1 MPKFAADENLNGFI
15 LRGLQRERPE
25 LDIVR
30 IQDTAVAGKE
40 DPIVLEWTAQQDRV
54 LLTHDVNTIVGFAYD
69 RVQAGLKMP
78 GVLEISDQM
87 PIGQAIEEILLIIEA
102 SFEGEWENQVRYIPL

>member
-1 MPKFAADENLNGFI
+1 MPKFAADENFNGLI
-15 LRGLQRERPE
+15 LRGLQRERPD

-40 DPIVLEWTAQQDRV
+40 DSIVLEWTAHQDRV

>member
-1 MPKFAADENLNGFI
+1 MPKFAADENFNGFI

-30 IQDTAVAGKE
+30 IQDTVAAGKE
-40 DPIVLEWTAQQDRV
+40 DSIVLEWTAQQDRV

>member
-1 MPKFAADENLNGFI
+1 MPKFAADENFNGLV

>member
-1 MPKFAADENLNGFI
+1 MPKFAADENFNGLI